1 MRIRKNG
8 YGDENIVGKKIENLR
23 KSLGIDQKDF
33 VARIQV
39 LGVNIDDSSYSKL
52 EGQIRKI
59 SDRELYAIAKALNV
73 TIDSLFE

>member
-1 MRIRKNG
+1 MKTRKNG
-8 YGDENIVGKKIENLR
+8 YGDKNIVGRRIEAMR

-39 LGVNIDDSSYSKL
+39 IGVNIDDSSYSKL
-52 EGQIRKI
+52 EGQIRKV

-73 TIDSLFE
+73 SIDELFE

>member
-1 MRIRKNG
+1 MKMRKNG
-8 YGDENIVGKKIENLR
+8 YGDKNIVGRKIEALR

-33 VARIQV
+33 VARLQV

-52 EGQIRKI
+52 EGQIRKV

-73 TIDSLFE
+73 SIDSLFE

>member
-1 MRIRKNG
+1 M
-8 YGDENIVGKKIENLR
+8 VGKKIENLR

>member
-1 MRIRKNG
+1 MKTRKNG
-8 YGDENIVGKKIENLR
+8 YGDKNIVGRKIEALR

-33 VARIQV
+33 VARLQV

-52 EGQIRKI
+52 EGQIRKV

-73 TIDSLFE
+73 SIDSLFE